1 MSVYCEV
8 VRKKYLALI
17 VDNIILCDS
26 YNNKDSSSCKIGCK
40 AVVLVEQSSG
50 LIVSVQYGG
59 LDTASLPND
68 EQIQTQI
75 ITFPPGST
83 LLPGFI
89 DCHVHL
95 TIGTDDYQLDHL
107 RLSSA
112 DKALRA
118 LKSAQSLLQVGFTTI
133 RTAGDADVYYPSFAL
148 ARSIASGDFVGPRI
162 VGAGHYISVTG
173 GGGDINFMS
182 PDNCGCCSADGLI
195 ANGKDEMIKAVR
207 TEIKYGSTWIK
218 VLATGAFM
226 SASTND
232 VDSPEN
238 SHFSQEEL
246 EAVVQGMSL
255 TLQNYCLLCC
265 INLTCL
271 YMT

>member
-1 MSVYCEV
+1 MSVYCELV
-8 VRKKYLALI
+8 KREYVALV

-26 YNNKDSSSCKIGCK
+26 YNNEDVTSCRISTGIDTDTNDKVI
-40 AVVLVEQSSG
+40 VLVEQASG
-50 LIVSVQYGG
+50 LIVSIQYG
-59 LDTASLPND
+59 DIDSDAVTLPK
-68 EQIQTQI
+68 EHTQI

-118 LKSAQSLLQVGFTTI
+118 LKAAQSLLQVGFTTI
-133 RTAGDADVYYPSFAL
+133 RTAGDADMYYPTFAL
-148 ARSIASGDFVGPRI
+148 ARSITKGDFDGPRI

-182 PDNCGCCSADGLI
+182 PDNCGCCTADGII
-195 ANGKDEMIKAVR
+195 ANGRDEMIKAVR

-238 SHFSQEEL
+238 SHFSKEEL
-246 EAVVQGMSL
+246 EIVVEG
-255 TLQNYCLLCC
+255 TVYC
-265 INLTCL
+265 I
-271 YMT
+271 M